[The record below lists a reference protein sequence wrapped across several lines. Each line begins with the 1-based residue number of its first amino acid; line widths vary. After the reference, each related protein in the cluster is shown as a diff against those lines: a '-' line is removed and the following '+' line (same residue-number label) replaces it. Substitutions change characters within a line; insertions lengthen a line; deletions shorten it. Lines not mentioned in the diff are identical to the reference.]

1 MTNIQL
7 MPTGYLRNYE
17 DNADISHTAEQA
29 NILMLHGHG
38 QSMDV
43 FHHKTHFLQDA
54 LNSGGPQSNR
64 PLPYLKLH
72 YSEAPFDVNVP
83 DLQSKVWGYGIFDC
97 QRISGLE
104 QSVRRV
110 LGQLE
115 QLNPVTGIIGF
126 STGATLAMI
135 IASLLEKQ
143 NRGLVFGVHT
153 THPPL
158 KFVVAYS
165 GFMLGHPMYRDLYY
179 PRICT
184 PTLLYIGEVDTMIT
198 PNSTYRLAER
208 CSHVEIQTFW
218 GTHYVPRNPK
228 TTDAAVNF
236 VYRCLVGEP
245 EKMDKERSR
254 SGPKT
259 VELTLN
265 KRQEP
270 GKAFTAKVPKRRLRM
285 RDATLGKKPA
295 GSAKQGMAVTTRL
308 TTRLV

>member
-1 MTNIQL
+1 
-7 MPTGYLRNYE
+7 
-17 DNADISHTAEQA
+17 
-29 NILMLHGHG
+29 
-38 QSMDV
+38 
-43 FHHKTHFLQDA
+43 
-54 LNSGGPQSNR
+54 
-64 PLPYLKLH
+64 
-72 YSEAPFDVNVP
+72 
-83 DLQSKVWGYGIFDC
+83 
-97 QRISGLE
+97 
-104 QSVRRV
+104 
-110 LGQLE
+110 
-115 QLNPVTGIIGF
+115 
-126 STGATLAMI
+126 
-135 IASLLEKQ
+135 
-143 NRGLVFGVHT
+143 
-153 THPPL
+153 
-158 KFVVAYS
+158 
-165 GFMLGHPMYRDLYY
+165 MLGHPMYRDLYY

-184 PTLLYIGEVDTMIT
+184 PALLYIGEVDTVIT

-218 GTHYVPRNPK
+218 GTHYVPRNLK